1 MKEKRIIAISA
12 GQYEHK
18 KETDLVKKHIRYL
31 NYGLLGLVTMIYE
44 KLGLDIVM
52 LQGDNCSPKELI
64 ERIEMENINIAE
76 DCEYVMLSIPSNY
89 SLSWCTEFCEIIK
102 ARFNKKIIVGGR
114 WVIDNNA
121 ESVKEKLKYADYLIE
136 GFGEKK
142 IAELL
147 CPQKAHLI
155 QDGALQCFEHLNYEL
170 LVDYK
175 KYQPSIEI
183 SRGCGSKCKFC
194 ADRNNKRLPNKPV
207 KAVMEELDYFDRIY
221 GEYSVYLEAPHFVFS
236 KEWCEEFM
244 CEMQK
249 RERIIPWR
257 CTTRVESVPLGMIG
271 NLAKSGL
278 KILDIGLESASYQQ
292 LLRMN
297 KTKNPQENLNKAVKI
312 LEECK
317 KYGVWVKLNILF
329 FAGETAETVK
339 ETVDWLKKYKHLI
352 KGVSVSSLVYYKGA
366 GDIEELLKL
375 GAILPEN
382 NMLDECGYADLDLS
396 EEISC
401 KKAKEIALQ
410 ISQMIMTKKDY
421 FDIKSVSYFER
432 GYTYE
437 EFEKDVISANQNSL
451 CFSTES
457 NV

>member
-1 MKEKRIIAISA
+1 
-12 GQYEHK
+12 
-18 KETDLVKKHIRYL
+18 
-31 NYGLLGLVTMIYE
+31 MIE
-44 KLGLDIVM
+44 
-52 LQGDNCSPKELI
+52 
-64 ERIEMENINIAE
+64 
-76 DCEYVMLSIPSNY
+76 
-89 SLSWCTEFCEIIK
+89 
-102 ARFNKKIIVGGR
+102 
-114 WVIDNNA
+114 
-121 ESVKEKLKYADYLIE
+121 
-136 GFGEKK
+136 
-142 IAELL
+142 
-147 CPQKAHLI
+147 
-155 QDGALQCFEHLNYEL
+155 
-170 LVDYK
+170 
-175 KYQPSIEI
+175 
-183 SRGCGSKCKFC
+183 
-194 ADRNNKRLPNKPV
+194 
-207 KAVMEELDYFDRIY
+207 
-221 GEYSVYLEAPHFVFS
+221 
-236 KEWCEEFM
+236 
-244 CEMQK
+244 
-249 RERIIPWR
+249 
-257 CTTRVESVPLGMIG
+257 

-297 KTKNPQENLNKAVKI
+297 KTKNPEEYLNKAVKI

-366 GDIEELLKL
+366 GDIEELLEL
-375 GAILPEN
+375 GAILHEN
-382 NMLDECGYADLDLS
+382 NVLDECGYADLDLS